1 VPSSWIVARPTNND
15 GRNKGR
21 SRYRVL
27 YRLGGR
33 ESTARYAGSF
43 VTKSE
48 AVARK
53 RWVDGELAARR
64 VPDLAALVDPVAAP
78 TLRVVAAQWQAS
90 RVDISDNTRLQHR
103 SAIHAVTN
111 TALGDRPVDRITAAD
126 VAELVGKLSAK
137 GRKRETIRKSLLVGG
152 MILDYAG
159 VSPNPF
165 RDKITVRLPRETK
178 TEIAPPTAEQVQAV
192 HDVLPERYRLPLIV
206 LDATGMRLGELEGLR
221 WGDVDERR
229 GRWRV
234 SRAVAKTGHGR
245 WVSVPPVVFE
255 AVLGLVAREDR
266 TADRKVF
273 QGFGGDRFR
282 TAIARGC
289 TTAGVPAFSPHDL
302 RHRRISLLH
311 LGGVP
316 WARIGEHVGQRNLGV
331 TANTYTHVLSDEAE
345 LDLEALLCSSGAT
358 PGATPERTKRRI
370 AG

>member
-48 AVARK
+48 AGARK

-206 LDATGMRLGELEGLR
+206 LDATGSGS
-221 WGDVDERR
+221 VSSR
-229 GRWRV
+229 G
-234 SRAVAKTGHGR
+234 SG
-245 WVSVPPVVFE
+245 
-255 AVLGLVAREDR
+255 
-266 TADRKVF
+266 
-273 QGFGGDRFR
+273 
-282 TAIARGC
+282 
-289 TTAGVPAFSPHDL
+289 
-302 RHRRISLLH
+302 
-311 LGGVP
+311 
-316 WARIGEHVGQRNLGV
+316 
-331 TANTYTHVLSDEAE
+331 
-345 LDLEALLCSSGAT
+345 GAT
-358 PGATPERTKRRI
+358 STSGVAAGASHGP
-370 AG
+370 